1 MDLSI
6 IISAVIALAAGLM
19 VGWLATKARADQ
31 IRADLIEERRELD
44 IELSAAR
51 QQLAQEAHWRVECE
65 LLNNELRSL
74 RDINTS
80 LEADLREVT
89 TRLESTQLHA
99 EDKIRQMM
107 NSEQRLSEQFENLA
121 NRIFEHSNRRVDEQ
135 NRQSLHG
142 LLTPLREQL
151 DGFRRQVQESFGQE
165 ARERHTLAHEI
176 RNLQQLNAQMAQEAL
191 NLTKALKGDNKTQGN
206 WGEVVLTRVLE
217 ASGLREGYEYQTQVS
232 IETDNR
238 SRMQPDVI
246 VRLPQGKDVVIDAKM
261 TLVAYERYF
270 NAEDDYT
277 REVALQE
284 HLASV
289 RNHIR
294 LLGRKDYQQLPGL
307 RSLDYV
313 LMFIPVEPAFLLAI
327 DRQPELISEALQNNI
342 MLVSPTTLL
351 VALRTIANLWRYEHQ
366 SRNAQKIAERAGRL
380 YDKMRLFV
388 DDMSAIGQSL
398 DKAQESYRQAMKKL
412 ASGRGN
418 LLAQAEAFR
427 GLGVEVKRGINPD
440 LVEQATAQD
449 EQYRLEDEDSLP
461 ENDAFSPDSAETVR
475 SREAAHAETYG
486 KCAESDTLSE
496 HFLEKQAGIEMVED
510 SQETT
515 HFGFQT
521 VAKEQKADMV
531 AHVFHSVAAKYD
543 VMNDL
548 MSFGIH
554 RLWKRFT
561 IDCSGVRR
569 GQTVLDLAG
578 GTGDLTAKFSR
589 LVGETGRV
597 MLADINDSMLKMGRE
612 KLRNIGIVGNVEY
625 VQANAEALPFAD
637 NTFDCITI
645 SFGLRNVTDKEKAL
659 RSMYRVLK
667 PGGRL
672 LVLEFSKP
680 IIEPLSKAYD
690 AYSFHILPKVGEL
703 VAKDGDSYR
712 YLAESIRM
720 HPDQETLKG
729 MMQDAGFENVDYYN
743 LTAGIVAL
751 HRGYKF

>member
-1 MDLSI
+1 MDISM
-6 IISAVIALAAGLM
+6 IISAIAALVVGLV
-19 VGWLATKARADQ
+19 VGWLATKAAADRT
-31 IRADLIEERRELD
+31 RADLIEERRELD
-44 IELSAAR
+44 IELSSAR
-51 QQLAQEAHWRVECE
+51 QQVVQAAHWRDECE

-74 RDINTS
+74 RDINSS

-89 TRLESTQLHA
+89 TRLESTRLHA
-99 EDKIRQMM
+99 EEKVRQMM

-151 DGFRRQVQESFGQE
+151 DGFRRQVQDSFGQE

-176 RNLQQLNAQMAQEAL
+176 RNLQQLNTRMAQEAL
-191 NLTKALKGDNKTQGN
+191 NLTRALKGDNKTQGN

-232 IETDNR
+232 IETENR

-270 NAEDDYT
+270 NAEDDYA
-277 REVALQE
+277 REAALQE
-284 HLASV
+284 HIASV
-289 RNHIR
+289 RSHIR

-327 DRQPELISEALQNNI
+327 DRQPELISEALQHNI

-398 DKAQESYRQAMKKL
+398 DKAQDNYRQAMKKL

-418 LLAQAEAFR
+418 LLVQAEAFR

-449 EQYRLEDEDSLP
+449 DEYRLDDDDNPS
-461 ENDAFSPDSAETVR
+461 ENNGFSSEPSASSMSGE
-475 SREAAHAETYG
+475 G
-486 KCAESDTLSE
+486 
-496 HFLEKQAGIEMVED
+496 
-510 SQETT
+510 SQP
-515 HFGFQT
+515 
-521 VAKEQKADMV
+521 
-531 AHVFHSVAAKYD
+531 
-543 VMNDL
+543 
-548 MSFGIH
+548 
-554 RLWKRFT
+554 R
-561 IDCSGVRR
+561 
-569 GQTVLDLAG
+569 
-578 GTGDLTAKFSR
+578 
-589 LVGETGRV
+589 
-597 MLADINDSMLKMGRE
+597 
-612 KLRNIGIVGNVEY
+612 
-625 VQANAEALPFAD
+625 
-637 NTFDCITI
+637 
-645 SFGLRNVTDKEKAL
+645 
-659 RSMYRVLK
+659 
-667 PGGRL
+667 
-672 LVLEFSKP
+672 
-680 IIEPLSKAYD
+680 
-690 AYSFHILPKVGEL
+690 
-703 VAKDGDSYR
+703 
-712 YLAESIRM
+712 
-720 HPDQETLKG
+720 
-729 MMQDAGFENVDYYN
+729 
-743 LTAGIVAL
+743 
-751 HRGYKF
+751 